1 MSSIDLNINNYN
13 INELINMM
21 KLNQFYTQDDIIAKK
36 NMLQERILTG
46 NSISMQ
52 EKTELHTFFDK
63 VSEKLLFN
71 IKQIPNVNSRDSN
84 EINTLN
90 TFNEFKNNK
99 SNFVYFPAQNCL
111 GDFPSVSHVRLITV

>member
-46 NSISMQ
+46 NSI
-52 EKTELHTFFDK
+52 
-63 VSEKLLFN
+63 KLLRGKFT
-71 IKQIPNVNSRDSN
+71 ILPEVTR
-84 EINTLN
+84 
-90 TFNEFKNNK
+90 
-99 SNFVYFPAQNCL
+99 
-111 GDFPSVSHVRLITV
+111 